1 MSAEIL
7 LIVATG
13 SVALAVTV
21 LVFALAIGAA
31 QPTGVARSLAVIDQ
45 MSTRHEVARQ
55 ELPFSE
61 RILFPVLSA
70 TRSIGERLSPTGTA
84 GRLQKN
90 LDFAGNPA
98 GWTVER
104 LLGLKGAA
112 LLVGALLGAL
122 FGGLGVLGLLFAA
135 LGAAAGFWL
144 PDLLVYNVGTKRQLA
159 IRRSLP
165 DALDMLTVCVEAG
178 LGFDAAMMQ
187 VARNVDGPL
196 AGEFA
201 RVLQEVQIGKSRKDA
216 FVALAART
224 NVDQLNTFVSALSQ
238 ADRLGIP
245 IANVLRE
252 QSKEMRLVRRQRAE
266 EQAQKV
272 TVKII
277 FPVLLCIFP
286 SIFVVILGPA
296 AMNIAELFAGQG

>member
-1 MSAEIL
+1 MSADAIL
-7 LIVATG
+7 IMGAA
-13 SVALAVTV
+13 SIALAVTL
-21 LVFALAIGAA
+21 LVFALAMGSA
-31 QPTGVARSLAVIDQ
+31 QPTGVARSLAVINQLSNSRD
-45 MSTRHEVARQ
+45 VARQ
-55 ELPFSE
+55 ELPFVD
-61 RILFPVLSA
+61 RILFPLLRA
-70 TRSIGERLSPTGTA
+70 TRSLGERLSPSGTA

-98 GWTVER
+98 GWIVER
-104 LLGLKGAA
+104 LLGLKGAM
-112 LLVGALLGAL
+112 LLVGALLGGA
-122 FGGLGVLGLLFAA
+122 FGGLGPRGVLLA
-135 LGAAAGFWL
+135 LVGAAAGFWL
-144 PDLLVYNVGTKRQLA
+144 PDLLVYNVGVKRQLA
-159 IRRSLP
+159 IKRSLP
-165 DALDMLTVCVEAG
+165 DSLDMLTVCVEAG
-178 LGFDAAMMQ
+178 LGFDSAMMQ

-201 RVLQEVQIGKSRKDA
+201 RVLQEIQIGRSRNDA
-216 FVALAART
+216 FQALAART
-224 NVDQLNTFVSALSQ
+224 NVDQLNTFVSALTQ

-252 QSKEMRLVRRQRAE
+252 QSKEMRLVRRQSAE

-296 AMNIAELFAGQG
+296 AMNIAEVFAGR

>member
-1 MSAEIL
+1 MSAQIL
-7 LIVATG
+7 LAVGAG
-13 SVALAVTV
+13 AMALAVTV
-21 LVFALAIGAA
+21 LVLTLAMGSA

-45 MSTRHEVARQ
+45 MSTRRDVARQ
-55 ELPFSE
+55 ELPFTE
-61 RILFPVLSA
+61 RILFPVLKG
-70 TRSIGERLSPTGTA
+70 TRSLGERLSPAGTA

-98 GWTVER
+98 AWTVER
-104 LLGLKGAA
+104 ILGLKGAA
-112 LLVGALLGAL
+112 LLVGALLGAV
-122 FGGLGVLGLLFAA
+122 FGGLGIKGLLFAA
-135 LGAAAGFWL
+135 LGAAVGFWL
-144 PDLLVYNVGTKRQLA
+144 PDLLVYNVGLKRQLA
-159 IRRSLP
+159 IRRSLA

-178 LGFDAAMMQ
+178 LGFDSAMMH

-201 RVLQEVQIGKSRKDA
+201 RVLQEVQIGKSRREA
-216 FVALAART
+216 FEALAART
-224 NVDQLNTFVSALSQ
+224 NVDELNTFVSALSQ
-238 ADRLGIP
+238 ADRMGIP

-252 QSKEMRLVRRQRAE
+252 QSKEMRLIRRQRAE

-272 TVKII
+272 TVKIV

-296 AMNIAELFAGQG
+296 AMNIAKLFIGMG